1 MRFFLAALLV
11 LMLAVPVGA
20 HAQDRP
26 QATLYKN
33 PQCGC
38 CEGHA
43 AHLRANGFDVKSVA
57 THDLPL
63 IKARHG
69 IKPEFEGCH
78 TIEVGGYV
86 VEGHVSA
93 AIIKRLLAERPP
105 ITGISLPGMPDG
117 SPGMSGRKTA
127 PFTIYE
133 LTNDAARVYAV
144 E

>member
-1 MRFFLAALLV
+1 MRRFLAAALV
-11 LMLAVPVGA
+11 LALAGPV
-20 HAQDRP
+20 HAADKI
-26 QATLYKN
+26 QATLYKS

-43 AHLRANGFDVKSVA
+43 DHLRANGFDVKTIE

-63 IKARHG
+63 IMQRHG
-69 IKPEFEGCH
+69 VTPEIEGCH

-93 AIIKRLLAERPP
+93 AMIKRLLAERPA
-105 ITGISLPGMPDG
+105 IKGISLPGMPQG
-117 SPGMSGRKTA
+117 SPGMSGRKVA
-127 PFTIYE
+127 PFKIYTITDGAPQ
-133 LTNDAARVYAV
+133 LYAV

>member
-1 MRFFLAALLV
+1 MQRLLAAA
-11 LMLAVPVGA
+11 LMMALTAPA
-20 HAQDRP
+20 YAEDKIP
-26 QATLYKN
+26 ATLYKN

-43 AHLRANGFDVKSVA
+43 EHLRANGFDVKSIE

-63 IKARHG
+63 IKQSHG
-69 IKPEFEGCH
+69 VTPALEGCH

-93 AIIKRLLAERPP
+93 ATIKRLLAERPA
-105 ITGISLPGMPDG
+105 IKGISLPGMPEG
-117 SPGMSGRKTA
+117 SPGMGGRKA
-127 PFTIYE
+127 EPFKIYE
-133 LTNDAARVYAV
+133 ITNGPERIFAV